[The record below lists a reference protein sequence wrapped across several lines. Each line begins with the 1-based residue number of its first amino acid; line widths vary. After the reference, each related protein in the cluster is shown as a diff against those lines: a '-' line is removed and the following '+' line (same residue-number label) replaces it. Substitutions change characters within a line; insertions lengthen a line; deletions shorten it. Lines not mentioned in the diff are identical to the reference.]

1 MIAYSAHLFIAIK
14 RSGSMRDLLKKN
26 FVKSNRKRVTLQGS
40 LGILFILALL
50 LAACGAGESTS
61 GSSSSVP
68 TSAHAPA
75 QQSGS
80 SSSQGSSSSSSKGS
94 SSSASYGPQYLI
106 KSLQVNMQVKDTR
119 QVASNLQSWISTT
132 DSRSSSAGIDY
143 EQTGDNLYTV
153 SMTFSVQSTEYTQI
167 EEYLAGYAE
176 QHGGKLLSLHE
187 SVQDVTNDY
196 VDTQSQLTNLRG
208 EQERLLVL
216 LSNTTALGDII
227 TVEDKLTSVEGQ
239 IQDIEAHLNALKSQT
254 TFYTVT
260 INLQPMAP
268 ATPPPTQQAPWNIGQ
283 VFHDSWSAVLSFG
296 QVLAT
301 FLIWLLSIS
310 IYLVPAALIGW
321 YIWRRTHP
329 KRVVASPRDPSQLGL

>member
-1 MIAYSAHLFIAIK
+1 
-14 RSGSMRDLLKKN
+14 MRDLLKKN
-26 FVKSNRKRVTLQGS
+26 FVKSNRKRVVLQGS

-50 LAACGAGESTS
+50 LAACGSSATS
-61 GSSSSVP
+61 NGSSSGVAAP
-68 TSAHAPA
+68 ANAPA
-75 QQSGS
+75 QQSG
-80 SSSQGSSSSSSKGS
+80 SSSSSKGS

-153 SMTFSVQSTEYTQI
+153 SMTFSVESTEYTQI

-208 EQERLLVL
+208 EQQRLLVL
-216 LSNTTALGDII
+216 LSNSTALGDII
-227 TVEDKLTSVEGQ
+227 TVEDKLTNVEGQ

-268 ATPPPTQQAPWNIGQ
+268 SATPPPTQQAPWNIGQ

-296 QVLAT
+296 QVLTT

-329 KRVVASPRDPSQLGL
+329 RRVVASPRDPSQLGL

>member
-1 MIAYSAHLFIAIK
+1 
-14 RSGSMRDLLKKN
+14 MRDLLKKN

-40 LGILFILALL
+40 LGILFILALF
-50 LAACGAGESTS
+50 LAACGAGTSTS
-61 GSSSSVP
+61 SGSGVAA
-68 TSAHAPA
+68 SANAPV

-80 SSSQGSSSSSSKGS
+80 SSSQGSTSSSSKGS

-132 DSRSSSAGIDY
+132 DPSSSSAGIDY
-143 EQTGDNLYTV
+143 EQTGNNLYTV
-153 SMTFSVQSTEYTQI
+153 SMTFSVESIAYTQI
-167 EEYLAGYAE
+167 EEYLAGYAQ
-176 QHGGKLLSLHE
+176 QHEGKLLSLHE

-196 VDTQSQLTNLRG
+196 IDTQSQLTNLRG

-227 TVEDKLTSVEGQ
+227 TVEDKLTNVEGQ
-239 IQDIEAHLNALKSQT
+239 IQDIEAHVNALKHQT

-260 INLQPMAP
+260 IDLQPMAP
-268 ATPPPTQQAPWNIGQ
+268 ATPPPTQQAPWSIGQ

-296 QVLAT
+296 QVLTT

-329 KRVVASPRDPSQLGL
+329 RRVVASPRDPSQLGL